1 MIPKVTV
8 AQRRARL
15 AARHHLSAPAA
26 SVRAAADALIA
37 LHATDPV
44 TVYLS
49 AWARTW
55 CASHADVDDALYLK
69 RDIVRMLGMRRTMFV
84 VPAPLVPV
92 VQRACTDDVARRL
105 RRGLERDLEKGG
117 IADAASWLGD
127 VGEGTLRALA
137 ARGSASGAELAADEP
152 RLRTQL
158 MYAPGKAYG
167 GAANITS
174 RVLMLLSAEGHIV
187 RGDRRGGWSSG
198 QFAYFPMQAWR
209 PGLDGPA
216 LDAAVAR
223 VELARR
229 WLLTFGPAPVSDL
242 QWWAGWTASQVK
254 AALAALPVTEADLGG
269 QPGVMLA
276 ADLDPVPA
284 GPPCAALLPG
294 LDPTPMGWQSREW
307 FLGEH
312 GPVLFDRTGNIGP
325 SVWWDGR
332 IVGGWAQRSSGEV
345 VCRVLEDIGAEAEAA
360 VATQAA
366 KLEQWLGDFRVT
378 PRFRTPLERDLTA

>member
-1 MIPKVTV
+1 MIPRMTL

-26 SVRAAADALIA
+26 SVRAAADALIV

-49 AWARTW
+49 AWARTRG
-55 CASHADVDDALYLK
+55 AGHAAVDEALYAE
-69 RDIVRMLGMRRTMFV
+69 RDLVRMLGMRRTMFV

-117 IADAASWLGD
+117 IANAASWLRD

-137 ARGSASGAELAADEP
+137 GRGSASGAELAADEP

-158 MYAPGKAYG
+158 MYAPDKAYG

-187 RGDRRGGWSSG
+187 RGHRRGGWSSG

-216 LDAAVAR
+216 PDAAVAR

-229 WLLTFGPAPVSDL
+229 WLLTFGPAPVTDL
-242 QWWAGWTASQVK
+242 QWWAGWTASQLK
-254 AALAALPVTEADLGG
+254 AALAALPVGEVDLGG
-269 QPGVMLA
+269 QPGVILA
-276 ADLDPVPA
+276 EDLDPGPA
-284 GPPCAALLPG
+284 GPPCAALLPA

-307 FLGEH
+307 FLGAYKA
-312 GPVLFDRTGNIGP
+312 PLFDRSGNIGP
-325 SVWWDGR
+325 TVWWGGR
-332 IVGGWAQRSSGEV
+332 IVGGWAQRATGEIV
-345 VCRVLEDIGAEAEAA
+345 YRLLEDTGAEAEAA
-360 VATQAA
+360 VATEAA
-366 KLEQWLGDFRVT
+366 KLEEWLGDFRVT